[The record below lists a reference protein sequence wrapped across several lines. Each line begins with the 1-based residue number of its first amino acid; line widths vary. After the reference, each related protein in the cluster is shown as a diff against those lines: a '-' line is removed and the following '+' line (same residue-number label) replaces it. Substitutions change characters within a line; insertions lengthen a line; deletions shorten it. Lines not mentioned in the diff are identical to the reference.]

1 MYESSLAGRAIGL
14 GREEERNGILV
25 RVLVLHAN
33 TEEILAAS
41 HRRLFRVVRRSRR
54 PYQGDCHRSFRLYAV
69 LNPIVSSE
77 SSNIGFLV

>member
-14 GREEERNGILV
+14 GCEGERNGILV
-25 RVLVLHAN
+25 RVLVVHAN

-41 HRRLFRVVRRSRR
+41 HRRLFRVVWRSRR
-54 PYQGDCHRSFRLYAV
+54 PYQGNCYRSLRLYFV
-69 LNPIVSSE
+69 LNPIVSSK